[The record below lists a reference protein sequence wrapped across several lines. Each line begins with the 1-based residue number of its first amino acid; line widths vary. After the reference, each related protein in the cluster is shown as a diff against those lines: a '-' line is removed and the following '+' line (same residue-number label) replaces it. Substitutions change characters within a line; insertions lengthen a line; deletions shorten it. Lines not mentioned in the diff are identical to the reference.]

1 MSIDMSNLL
10 PVLIGIALGALLAT
24 IALRATHAREL
35 ARRISQAEEQARAQ
49 AAVSIATLTERLN
62 RLPQMEAREMRLE
75 ALLSAA
81 RQEIASLKTRLEAER
96 EHVADKLALL
106 SEARQG
112 FTDQFKNL
120 ASEILEDK
128 SRRFTEQNQ
137 TQLGQLLDPL
147 RARIAEF
154 RSTVEDIHRHDTAQ
168 QASLHSELQQMKD
181 INLRMTREAHEL
193 ATALRGEAKAQG
205 NWGELVLDNV
215 LQRSGLRPGEDYR
228 REVSIATEEGRR
240 RPDVIVDLPQHKH
253 LVIDAKV
260 SLNAYTR
267 YANASDPALAAL
279 ALREHVAAV
288 VARIDELS
296 DRRYFELPG
305 LDSPELVFLFMPI
318 ESALVAALRA
328 DETLLLRAI
337 ERQVLI
343 ATPTTLL
350 SSLHIVRQLWR
361 FEQQNAHSA
370 ELAER
375 AAKVYKKL
383 LGFLESMEALGR
395 QLERA
400 RESFGAAMGQLH
412 SGKGNLISQA
422 REFERLGV
430 AVQTPLP
437 DPPPLSLS
445 GAAGQPMPQSDPG
458 EDATGPAMRQ
468 SESAEDL
475 THPAVPQSGRG
486 GDATRLELP
495 PFKQA

>member
-1 MSIDMSNLL
+1 MTIDALNVSSG
-10 PVLIGIALGALLAT
+10 LIGLALGALLVA
-24 IALRATHAREL
+24 IVLRANHVREL
-35 ARRISQAEEQARAQ
+35 ARRIRQTEEQTRAQ
-49 AAVSIATLTERLN
+49 AAVSIATLNERLN

-96 EHVADKLALL
+96 EQSADKLVLL

-120 ASEILEDK
+120 ANEILEDK
-128 SRRFTEQNQ
+128 SRRFIEQNQ

-154 RSTVEDIHRHDTAQ
+154 RSTLEDIHRHDTAQ
-168 QASLHSELQQMKD
+168 QASLQSELQQMKD
-181 INLRMTREAHEL
+181 INMRMTREAHEL
-193 ATALRGEAKAQG
+193 ATALRGEVKAQG

-215 LQRSGLRPGEDYR
+215 LQRSGLREGDDYR
-228 REVSIATEEGRR
+228 REVSFATEEGRR

-267 YANASDPALAAL
+267 YVNASDPAAAEL

-350 SSLHIVRQLWR
+350 SSLQIVRQLWR

-375 AAKVYKKL
+375 AGKVYKKL
-383 LGFLESMEALGR
+383 LGFLESMEGLGR
-395 QLERA
+395 QLDRA
-400 RESFGAAMGQLH
+400 RESFGAAMGQLY

-430 AVQTPLP
+430 AVQAPLP
-437 DPPPLSLS
+437 DSAPFSLLSAIGLPVS
-445 GAAGQPMPQSDPG
+445 QSDPG
-458 EDATGPAMRQ
+458 EDATNLAMTQLQDAKAGNRG
-468 SESAEDL
+468 A
-475 THPAVPQSGRG
+475 APQSDLGE
-486 GDATRLELP
+486 DANGP
-495 PFKQA
+495 